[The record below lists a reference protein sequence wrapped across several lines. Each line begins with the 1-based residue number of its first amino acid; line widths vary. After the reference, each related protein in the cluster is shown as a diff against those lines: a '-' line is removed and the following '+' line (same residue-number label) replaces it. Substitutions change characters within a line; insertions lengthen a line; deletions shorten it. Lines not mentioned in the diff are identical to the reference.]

1 MEDERLGVVLVHG
14 FKSGSAAWDSFRLL
28 ASGDAELG
36 AVTFL
41 PFTYSTSIWQ
51 LNPLRMIPGFDT
63 VADSFK
69 EFLDTECRDFD
80 RLIVV
85 THSQG
90 GLIMQRFLSRM
101 AMEGRAADV
110 SRIRRVVMLAC
121 PNTGAE
127 VALSLRRRIVRSNP
141 QEAELRP
148 LNEQVADTQRIVL
161 RQFVNAR
168 SITARTCPL
177 PFSVFAGESDNVVP
191 PASARGVFPDA
202 AALPGDHFS
211 IVGMDSLT
219 HRTYTTLRRLIL
231 SVLAIQVSSP
241 PASAVAK
248 RSDDRARGALPE
260 LFTVVGAAENVTDM
274 DDPEFRR
281 SVLRLMRAKLA
292 PAHGF
297 TVAYK
302 PNMRDHLVEIVQ
314 HCLDHRAP
322 DMALRAFTD
331 GVSDLRPDDRG
342 TALLRAAIGARG

>member
-1 MEDERLGVVLVHG
+1 MEDEKLGVVLVHG
-14 FKSGSAAWDSFRLL
+14 FKSGPSTWEPFRLL
-28 ASGDAELG
+28 ASGDKELE

-41 PFTYSTSIWQ
+41 PFAYSTSIWE

-80 RLIVV
+80 HLIVV

-90 GLIMQRFLSRM
+90 GLIVQRFLSRI

-121 PNTGAE
+121 PNNGAE
-127 VALSLRRRIVRSNP
+127 VMLPLRRRIIRSNP

-161 RQFVNAR
+161 RDFVYAR
-168 SITARTCPL
+168 AVTACTCPL
-177 PFSVFAGESDNVVP
+177 PFSVFAGESDKVVP

-211 IVGMDSLT
+211 IVHINSYT

-231 SVLAIQVSSP
+231 SVPATQRLSP
-241 PASAVAK
+241 PASAIAN
-248 RSDDRARGALPE
+248 RSEDNARGALPE
-260 LFTVVGAAENVTDM
+260 LFTVIGAAENVADM

-302 PNMRDHLVEIVQ
+302 SNMRDHLVEIVQ
-314 HCLDHRAP
+314 HCLDHRDP

-342 TALLRAAIGARG
+342 TALLRAAIGGRG